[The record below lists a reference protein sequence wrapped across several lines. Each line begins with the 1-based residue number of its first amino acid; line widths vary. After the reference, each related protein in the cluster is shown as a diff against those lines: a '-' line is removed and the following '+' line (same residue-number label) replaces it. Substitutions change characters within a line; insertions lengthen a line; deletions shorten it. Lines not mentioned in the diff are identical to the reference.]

1 MTPLNWQES
10 PPKGGSPRIPSGSAV
25 PQSSKGFLG
34 FIVGI
39 MSGAAFS
46 LFLMGLIVGYGVGS
60 WQSGRLFA
68 AGGQPSQIAQ
78 VPTPP
83 AAPTPQQPPEPT
95 STDNL
100 PAIDPKKDHIRGD
113 ITKAT
118 VAVVEYSDFECPFCQ
133 RHHPT
138 MKQVMDTYKD
148 DVVWVYRHF
157 PLSFHANAQK
167 EAEATECANELGG
180 NDAFWKYT
188 DAIFERSTVGGTGF
202 PLENLAPLAKE
213 LGLDEAKFK
222 SCLDSGKYATHVQE
236 DMDGGSK
243 AGVNGTPGNIV
254 VNLKTDENRIISGAV
269 PFASFKTAI
278 DALLGSDA
286 AAAQAP
292 SGSART
298 IKMTA
303 ELWKFTPN
311 IVTVKQGEKVTLEV
325 TGVSGT
331 HGLAIPELGINET
344 IIQGKTVSIDIP
356 TDKTGTFDFRCS
368 IQCGSGHSEMTG
380 KIVIES

>member
-1 MTPLNWQES
+1 
-10 PPKGGSPRIPSGSAV
+10 
-25 PQSSKGFLG
+25 
-34 FIVGI
+34 
-39 MSGAAFS
+39 
-46 LFLMGLIVGYGVGS
+46 
-60 WQSGRLFA
+60 
-68 AGGQPSQIAQ
+68 
-78 VPTPP
+78 
-83 AAPTPQQPPEPT
+83 
-95 STDNL
+95 
-100 PAIDPKKDHIRGD
+100 
-113 ITKAT
+113 
-118 VAVVEYSDFECPFCQ
+118 
-133 RHHPT
+133 

-188 DAIFERSTVGGTGF
+188 DAIFERTTAGGTGF

-213 LGLDEAKFK
+213 LGLNEAKFK
-222 SCLDSGKYATHVQE
+222 SCLDSGKYTKHVQD
-236 DMDGGSK
+236 DMSGGSA

-286 AAAQAP
+286 AAQAP
-292 SGSART
+292 TAGART

-311 IVTVKQGEKVTLEV
+311 VITVKQGEKVTLEV

-331 HGLAIPELGINET
+331 HGLSVPGLGINET
-344 IIQGKTVSIDIP
+344 IIQGNTVSVNIP
-356 TDKTGTFDFRCS
+356 TDKIGIFDFRCS
-368 IQCGSGHSEMTG
+368 IQCGSGHNDMTG
-380 KIVIES
+380 QIIIES

>member
-1 MTPLNWQES
+1 MALQWQETS
-10 PPKGGSPRIPSGSAV
+10 QKQSGSRAGSASNPWFGISMALIGVIVGFGIGKWQGGSLPVITNTP
-25 PQSSKGFLG
+25 PT
-34 FIVGI
+34 
-39 MSGAAFS
+39 
-46 LFLMGLIVGYGVGS
+46 
-60 WQSGRLFA
+60 
-68 AGGQPSQIAQ
+68 PIAQ
-78 VPTPP
+78 VPTPT
-83 AAPTPQQPPEPT
+83 APQPPPEPT

-100 PAIDPKKDHIRGD
+100 PAIDPKTDHIRGD
-113 ITKAT
+113 FTKAT

-213 LGLDEAKFK
+213 LGLNESKFK
-222 SCLDSGKYATHVQE
+222 DCLDSGKYAKHVQD
-236 DMDGGSK
+236 DMSGGSA

-254 VNLKTDENRIISGAV
+254 LNLKIDENRIISGAQ
-269 PFASFKTAI
+269 PFAAFKTTI

-286 AAAQAP
+286 QAAAP
-292 SGSART
+292 SGTAKT

-311 IVTVKQGEKVTLEV
+311 VVRVKQGEKVTLEV

-331 HGLAIPELGINET
+331 HGLSIPALGINET
-344 IIQGKTVSIDIP
+344 VIQGNTVRIDLP
-356 TDKTGTFDFRCS
+356 TDKVGTYDFLCS
-368 IQCGSGHSEMTG
+368 IQCGSGHSDMTG
-380 KIVIES
+380 QIVIES

>member
-1 MTPLNWQES
+1 
-10 PPKGGSPRIPSGSAV
+10 
-25 PQSSKGFLG
+25 
-34 FIVGI
+34 
-39 MSGAAFS
+39 
-46 LFLMGLIVGYGVGS
+46 MGLIVGFGIGKWRGGS
-60 WQSGRLFA
+60 FPVV
-68 AGGQPSQIAQ
+68 AG
-78 VPTPP
+78 TPP
-83 AAPTPQQPPEPT
+83 AQVAQAPSAPTPQQPPEPT

-100 PAIDPKKDHIRGD
+100 PAIDPQKDHIRGD

-188 DAIFERSTVGGTGF
+188 DAIFERTTAGGTGF
-202 PLENLAPLAKE
+202 PLENLGPLAKE
-213 LGLDEAKFK
+213 LGLNEAKFK
-222 SCLDSGKYATHVQE
+222 TCLDSGKYAKHVQD
-236 DMDGGSK
+236 DMSGGSA

-269 PFASFKTAI
+269 PFTSFKTAI
-278 DALLGSDA
+278 DALLDSDA

-292 SGSART
+292 SAGART

-311 IVTVKQGEKVTLEV
+311 VVTVKQGEKVTLEV

-331 HGLAIPELGINET
+331 HGLSVPELGINET
-344 IIQGKTVSIDIP
+344 IIQGNTVSVSIP
-356 TDKTGTFDFRCS
+356 TDKVGTFDFRCS
-368 IQCGSGHSEMTG
+368 VQCGSGHNDMTG
-380 KIVIES
+380 QIIVES

>member
-1 MTPLNWQES
+1 MTPLNWQEAPQKGSS
-10 PPKGGSPRIPSGSAV
+10 PTSHHAPAPKGV
-25 PQSSKGFLG
+25 LG

-46 LFLMGLIVGYGVGS
+46 LFLMGIIVGYAVGS

-78 VPTPP
+78 IPSAPTP
-83 AAPTPQQPPEPT
+83 APQAPQQPPEPT

-100 PAIDPKKDHIRGD
+100 PTIDPKKDHIRGD
-113 ITKAT
+113 FSKAT

-138 MKQVMDTYKD
+138 MKQIMDTYKD
-148 DVVWVYRHF
+148 DVIWVYRHF

-167 EAEATECANELGG
+167 EAEASECANELGG

-188 DAIFERSTVGGTGF
+188 DAIFERTSAGGTGF
-202 PLENLAPLAKE
+202 PLANLVPLAKE

-222 SCLDSGKYATHVQE
+222 SCLDSGKYAQHVQE
-236 DMDGGSK
+236 DMAGGSQ

-278 DALLGSDA
+278 DALLGSN

-303 ELWKFTPN
+303 ELWKFTPS
-311 IVTVKQGEKVTLEV
+311 VVRVKQGEKVTLEV

-331 HGLAIPELGINET
+331 HGIAIPGLGINET
-344 IIQGKTVSIDIP
+344 VIQGQTVDIDIP

-368 IQCGSGHSEMTG
+368 IQCGSGHNDMTG
-380 KIVIES
+380 QVIVEA

>member
-10 PPKGGSPRIPSGSAV
+10 PLNTSPKQRTSSAF
-25 PQSSKGFLG
+25 PQQKPGALG

-46 LFLMGLIVGYGVGS
+46 MLLMGIIVGYAVGS

-78 VPTPP
+78 APTPP
-83 AAPTPQQPPEPT
+83 AAPIPQQPPEPT

-100 PAIDPKKDHIRGD
+100 PPIDAKTDHIRGD
-113 ITKAT
+113 LSKAT
-118 VAVVEYSDFECPFCQ
+118 VAVVEYSDFECPFCK

-138 MKQVMDTYKD
+138 MQQIMDTYKD

-157 PLSFHANAQK
+157 PLSFHPNAQK
-167 EAEATECANELGG
+167 AAEASECANELGG
-180 NDAFWKYT
+180 NEAFWKFT
-188 DAIFERSTVGGTGF
+188 DGVFALDALSNDAFVTV
-202 PLENLAPLAKE
+202 AKDA
-213 LGLDEAKFK
+213 GLNEAAFK
-222 SCLDSGKYATHVQE
+222 TCLDSGKYAKHVQD
-236 DMDGGSK
+236 DMSGGSA

-286 AAAQAP
+286 QAAAP
-292 SGSART
+292 SGGRT

-303 ELWKFTPN
+303 ELWKFTPS
-311 IVTVKQGEKVTLEV
+311 IVLVKQGEKVTLEI

-331 HGLAIPELGINET
+331 HGLSVPGLGINET
-344 IIQGKTVSIDIP
+344 IIQGNTVTVNIP
-356 TDKTGTFDFRCS
+356 TDKTGTFDFSCS
-368 IQCGSGHSEMTG
+368 IQCGSGHNDMTG
-380 KIVIES
+380 QIIVES

>member
-1 MTPLNWQES
+1 
-10 PPKGGSPRIPSGSAV
+10 
-25 PQSSKGFLG
+25 
-34 FIVGI
+34 
-39 MSGAAFS
+39 
-46 LFLMGLIVGYGVGS
+46 
-60 WQSGRLFA
+60 
-68 AGGQPSQIAQ
+68 
-78 VPTPP
+78 
-83 AAPTPQQPPEPT
+83 
-95 STDNL
+95 
-100 PAIDPKKDHIRGD
+100 
-113 ITKAT
+113 
-118 VAVVEYSDFECPFCQ
+118 
-133 RHHPT
+133 
-138 MKQVMDTYKD
+138 MKQVTDTYKD

-188 DAIFERSTVGGTGF
+188 DAIFERTTAGGTGF
-202 PLENLAPLAKE
+202 PLDNLVPLAKE
-213 LGLDEAKFK
+213 LGLNESKFK
-222 SCLDSGKYATHVQE
+222 TCLDSGKFAQHIKE

-243 AGVNGTPGNIV
+243 AGVSGTPGNIV

-292 SGSART
+292 PAVGSDRT

-311 IVTVKQGEKVTLEV
+311 VVTVKQGEKVTLEV

-344 IIQGKTVSIDIP
+344 IIQGKTVTIDVP

>member
-1 MTPLNWQES
+1 MTPLNWQEIPQKGFAS
-10 PPKGGSPRIPSGSAV
+10 PQRFPASPSGNNPWFAV
-25 PQSSKGFLG
+25 SIGL
-34 FIVGI
+34 IC
-39 MSGAAFS
+39 
-46 LFLMGLIVGYGVGS
+46 LIVGFGVGKWRNPGS
-60 WQSGRLFA
+60 S
-68 AGGQPSQIAQ
+68 AGAGTPPAQVAQ
-78 VPTPP
+78 VPNPTPP
-83 AAPTPQQPPEPT
+83 QAPPEPT
-95 STDNL
+95 SADNL
-100 PAIDPKKDHIRGD
+100 PAIDPQKDHIRGD

-138 MKQVMDTYKD
+138 MKQIMDTYKD
-148 DVVWVYRHF
+148 EVVWVYRHF

-188 DAIFERSTVGGTGF
+188 DAIFERTTAGGTGF
-202 PLENLAPLAKE
+202 PLENLSSLAKE
-213 LGLDEAKFK
+213 LGLNEEKFK
-222 SCLDSGKYATHVQE
+222 SCLDSGKFAQHVKD
-236 DMDGGSK
+236 DMSGGSA

-269 PFASFKTAI
+269 PFASFKAAI
-278 DALLGSDA
+278 DVLLGSDA

-292 SGSART
+292 SAGTRT

-311 IVTVKQGEKVTLEV
+311 VVRVRQGEKVVLEI
-325 TGVSGT
+325 TAVSGT
-331 HGLAIPELGINET
+331 HGLSVPGLGINET
-344 IIQGKTVSIDIP
+344 IIQGNTASVTIP

-368 IQCGSGHSEMTG
+368 VQCGSGHNDMTG
-380 KIVIES
+380 QIVIES

>member
-1 MTPLNWQES
+1 MS
-10 PPKGGSPRIPSGSAV
+10 
-25 PQSSKGFLG
+25 QSSKGFLG

-68 AGGQPSQIAQ
+68 AGGQPSQVAQ
-78 VPTPP
+78 APTPP

-100 PAIDPKKDHIRGD
+100 PEIDPQKDHIRGD

-188 DAIFERSTVGGTGF
+188 DAIFERSKVGGTGF

-213 LGLDEAKFK
+213 LGLNEAKFK
-222 SCLDSGKYATHVQE
+222 TCLDSGKYAKHIKDE
-236 DMDGGSK
+236 MDAGAA
-243 AGVNGTPGNIV
+243 AGVQGTPGNFV
-254 VNLKTDENRIISGAV
+254 VNLKTDENRIVSGAV
-269 PFASFKTAI
+269 PFESFKTTI
-278 DALLGSDA
+278 DSML
-286 AAAQAP
+286 Q
-292 SGSART
+292 
-298 IKMTA
+298 
-303 ELWKFTPN
+303 
-311 IVTVKQGEKVTLEV
+311 
-325 TGVSGT
+325 
-331 HGLAIPELGINET
+331 
-344 IIQGKTVSIDIP
+344 
-356 TDKTGTFDFRCS
+356 
-368 IQCGSGHSEMTG
+368 
-380 KIVIES
+380 

>member
-10 PPKGGSPRIPSGSAV
+10 PHKSSGGSQ
-25 PQSSKGFLG
+25 QSSPSS
-34 FIVGI
+34 
-39 MSGAAFS
+39 SGNNPWFAVS
-46 LFLMGLIVGYGVGS
+46 IGLMGLIVGYGVDS
-60 WQSGRLFA
+60 WQSGRLFTV
-68 AGGQPSQIAQ
+68 GGQPSQIAQ
-78 VPTPP
+78 APIPP
-83 AAPTPQQPPEPT
+83 AAPTPQQLPEPT

-100 PAIDPKKDHIRGD
+100 PALDPKTDHIRGD
-113 ITKAT
+113 LSKAT
-118 VAVVEYSDFECPFCQ
+118 VAVIEYSDFECPFCQ
-133 RHHPT
+133 KHHPT

-148 DVVWVYRHF
+148 DVAWVYRHF

-188 DAIFERSTVGGTGF
+188 DAIFERTTAGGTGF

-213 LGLDEAKFK
+213 LGLNEAKFK
-222 SCLDSGKYATHVQE
+222 SCLDSGKYAKHVQD
-236 DMDGGSK
+236 DMSGGST

-254 VNLKTDENRIISGAV
+254 VNLKTNENRIISGAV

-278 DALLGSDA
+278 DVLLGSDA
-286 AAAQAP
+286 ATAQVP
-292 SGSART
+292 TTGART

-311 IVTVKQGEKVTLEV
+311 IVKAKQGETVTLEI

-331 HGLAIPELGINET
+331 HGFSVPELGINET
-344 IIQGKTVSIDIP
+344 IIQGNTVSVNIP
-356 TDKTGTFDFRCS
+356 TDKVGTFDFSCS
-368 IQCGSGHSEMTG
+368 IQCGSGHNDMTG
-380 KIVIES
+380 QIVIEV